1 MAIFGFVQ
9 NPKQFCTGA
18 VSCCL
23 FSLSKN
29 ADGVGVGVAWVLAH
43 AFKHTKNRSS
53 CKWQSC

>member
-18 VSCCL
+18 VSCYL

-29 ADGVGVGVAWVLAH
+29 TDGVGVGVAWGLAH
-43 AFKHTKNRSS
+43 ADRINLTYTETV
-53 CKWQSC
+53 